1 MLRFLL
7 NHYSVWAIMVMTAV
21 LFLGLTVMMYFIIRR
36 FGKSFLVTKDAS
48 YISGT
53 ITICN
58 ELGSVILAFVIVL
71 MWQDFATLQQ
81 GVLHEVKSIS
91 KLMVFADLL
100 PNKDTEVLQKGL
112 IIYTDSI
119 IHDEWPKME
128 QGHESELS
136 AAALANL
143 EKIIF
148 HLNQTNSFSELYQAE
163 MVNDLNEIISTRNDR
178 LGHLDSTLPNFVRV
192 IIFLILMG
200 ILFFL
205 CLLEA
210 KQKTREMLFIMALS
224 VLLGLTFSLIL
235 IMDYPFSGEFSISS
249 YPFQEEILHQ
259 PTWTLNKGV

>member
-1 MLRFLL
+1 MIRYLL
-7 NHYSVWAIMVMTAV
+7 NHYSVWVVMVITAAVFLAIT
-21 LFLGLTVMMYFIIRR
+21 LTMYYLIRR
-36 FGKSFLVTKDAS
+36 FGKKFLVTKDSS
-48 YISGT
+48 YISAT

-58 ELGSVILAFVIVL
+58 EIGSVSLAFVIVL
-71 MWQDFATLQQ
+71 MWQDFATIQQ
-81 GVLHEVKSIS
+81 NVIHEVKSIS

-100 PNKDTEVLQKGL
+100 PPEDTKLVQKGL
-112 IIYTDSI
+112 IVYTDSV

-128 QGHESELS
+128 EGHESLLS
-136 AAALANL
+136 AEALGNL

-148 HLNQTNSFSELYQAE
+148 KINEKNVVPPLYQTQ

-178 LGHLDSTLPNFVRV
+178 LGHLDSTLPSFMRF

-210 KQKTREMLFIMALS
+210 KQQSREMLFIMALS
-224 VLLGLTFSLIL
+224 VLLGFTFSLVL
-235 IMDYPFSGEFSISS
+235 VMDYPFSGEFSISN

-259 PTWTLNKGV
+259 PTWTLDKGM